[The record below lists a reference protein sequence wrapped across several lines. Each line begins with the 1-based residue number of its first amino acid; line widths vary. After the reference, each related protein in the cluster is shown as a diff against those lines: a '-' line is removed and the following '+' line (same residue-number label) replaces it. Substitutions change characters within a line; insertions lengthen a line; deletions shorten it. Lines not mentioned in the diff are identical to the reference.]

1 MLKITS
7 LNKKFGNSTIFLNCN
22 ISFED
27 KIIAIKGKSG
37 IGKSTL
43 LGILG
48 LLESYNGTY
57 YIDDILIDKKNKEK
71 IRKEKFT
78 YVFQNPLLLPYLSVY
93 ENMIMVLKNEKKEID
108 KEHVLDIAK
117 KLEIDNI
124 VEKKASLISG
134 GEAVRVAIARAIL
147 SKKKYILAD
156 EPTGSLDP
164 ETAESVM
171 SLFIKVANE
180 TDSNI
185 IMVTH
190 SNMFDSCFDK
200 IYYID
205 KGNVYE
211 K

>member
-1 MLKITS
+1 MLKIAS

-48 LLESYNGTY
+48 LLESYNGSY

-71 IRKEKFT
+71 IRKEIFT
-78 YVFQNPLLLPYLSVY
+78 YVFQNPLLLPDLSVY
-93 ENMIMVLKNEKKEID
+93 ENMIMVFKNEKKEIN

-171 SLFIKVANE
+171 NLFIKVANE

>member
-7 LNKKFGNSTIFLNCN
+7 LNKKFGNSVIFLNCN

-48 LLESYNGTY
+48 LLESYNGSY

-93 ENMIMVLKNEKKEID
+93 ENMIMVLKNEKKEIN

-124 VEKKASLISG
+124 VDKKASLISG

-171 SLFIKVANE
+171 NLFIKVANE

>member
-93 ENMIMVLKNEKKEID
+93 ENMIMVFKNEKKEID

-171 SLFIKVANE
+171 NLFIKVANE